1 MAEYHLTPKPGSKV
15 NLKKYDPDYTDG
27 YTKERAHA
35 KQAQLEAELSEL
47 QEKLYAQSTQ
57 SLLIVLQAMD
67 AGGKDGT
74 IKKVF
79 DSTNPQ
85 GVHVASFKVPTA
97 LEAAHDFLWRIHPHT
112 PAKGYISIF
121 NRSHYEDVLVVRVK
135 KLVPRHVWEA
145 RYEQINHFEKLLAS
159 SGTRILKFY
168 LHISKDE
175 QKERLQ
181 ARLDEPDKNWKFDT
195 ADLAAREL
203 WEDYMEAFEAALTR
217 CNTEYAPWY
226 VVPANHKWY
235 RDLVVTQALVE
246 TLRDMK
252 VAYPKPIQD
261 LKDVVIPD

>member
-1 MAEYHLTPKPGSKV
+1 MAEYHLIPKPGSKV
-15 NLKKYDPDYTDG
+15 NLKKYDPDYTGD

-35 KQAQLEAELSEL
+35 EQAQLEAELIEL
-47 QEKLYAQSTQ
+47 QEKLYAQGTQ

-85 GVHVASFKVPTA
+85 GVHVASFKAPTA
-97 LEAAHDFLWRIHPHT
+97 LELSHDFLWRIHPHV

-135 KLVPRHVWEA
+135 KLVPRQVWEA
-145 RYEQINHFEKLLAS
+145 RYEQINHFEKLLAD

-181 ARLDEPDKNWKFDT
+181 ARLDEPDKNWKFDI

-203 WEDYMEAFEAALTR
+203 WDDYMEAFEVALTH

-235 RDLVVTQALVE
+235 RDLVVTRALVE
-246 TLRDMK
+246 TLKDMD
-252 VAYPKPIQD
+252 VAYPKPAQD

>member
-1 MAEYHLTPKPGSKV
+1 MAEYPLIPKPGSKV

-35 KQAQLEAELSEL
+35 EQAQLEAELSEL

-97 LEAAHDFLWRIHPHT
+97 LEAAHDFLWRIHPHV

-145 RYEQINHFEKLLAS
+145 RYEQINHFEKLLAD

-252 VAYPKPIQD
+252 VEYPKPIQD